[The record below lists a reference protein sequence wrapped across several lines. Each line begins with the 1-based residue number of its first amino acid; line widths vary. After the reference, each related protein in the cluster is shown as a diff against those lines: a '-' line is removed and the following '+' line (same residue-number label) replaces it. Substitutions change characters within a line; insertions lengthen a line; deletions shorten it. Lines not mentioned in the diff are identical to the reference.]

1 MECGGGAVDQESI
14 RINLFCK
21 LCSILSI
28 AVLAVFLFLL
38 RYDLPLYGDDIG
50 GLVAN
55 NPDNTYID
63 DRVVEG
69 ECTLDLDFSPK
80 ASWNRL
86 RQSYFSWNG
95 RVVDK
100 FASSLIRIFFSLPD
114 RVSWVIFSIYIIGML
129 LALFLLTIRVISGSI
144 TAGIKEP
151 VIVILTGILLF
162 GVPSYSYA
170 YMSRLIMYT
179 FTNIYVISVILYLV
193 FYMLIRCVY
202 DRYAAKQPDD
212 GSTGR
217 SDVRLYGTLTLIGI
231 NLSGALAGL
240 SHEAY
245 GVIFGVVLLTQMLRF
260 WFNNNWKIRIRS
272 MFLYPGYLIGF
283 CICFFAPGNF
293 NRAAQSHESALR
305 TVPLFTR
312 LFNSIYIHTY
322 VAYKIWIFPVVVLP
336 VLAVVMFV
344 LLYRRMLGGK
354 DLLKAVVRN
363 LEWYLGFAMSAL
375 TWGIVA
381 RVMNYG
387 MLVANAL
394 LIIGVIRTF
403 RELWMLVTER
413 ITAEKK
419 EGKVKKIQNIL
430 AGLSVIVVIFLVA
443 GSYSDV
449 SVVHRTAKEW
459 REHIRVARKVGKEEI
474 EVPAYPDG
482 LDHRFYDLDAMN
494 NQRQYDKIAAR
505 VVYGTH
511 IVLNT
516 AAGDEK

>member
-1 MECGGGAVDQESI
+1 MDQESI
-14 RINLFCK
+14 KKNFFCK

-50 GLVAN
+50 ALVAN
-55 NPDNTYID
+55 NPDSTYID

-86 RQSYFSWNG
+86 RQSYFSWDG
-95 RVVDK
+95 RVVTK
-100 FASSLIRIFFSLPD
+100 LVTPLVRMIFALPD
-114 RVSWVIFSIYIIGML
+114 GMNWVIFAIYIAGML
-129 LALFLLTIRVISGSI
+129 FVMYLLTLWVICESI
-144 TAGIKEP
+144 AAGMKESA
-151 VIVILTGILLF
+151 IVFLTGLLLF
-162 GVPSYSYA
+162 CVPSYSYA

-202 DRYAAKQPDD
+202 ERYAAIQADD
-212 GSTGR
+212 GRTVQ
-217 SDVRLYGTLTLIGI
+217 SDGQLCGTLTLIGI

-260 WFNNNWKIRIRS
+260 WFNNNWKLRIRS

-322 VAYKIWIFPVVVLP
+322 VAYKIWIFPAIVLP
-336 VLAVVMFV
+336 VLAVVLIA
-344 LLYRRMLGGK
+344 LLYRRMLGWK
-354 DLLKAVVRN
+354 EVFMAVIHN
-363 LEWYLGFAMSAL
+363 LEWYLGFAMSAV

-381 RVMNYG
+381 RVMIYG
-387 MLVANAL
+387 MLAANVL

-403 RELWMLVTER
+403 RELWQLAAER
-413 ITAEKK
+413 ISASGKK
-419 EGKVKKIQNIL
+419 NREARAVLAGMSLVAVMCLFFGYSSQIL
-430 AGLSVIVVIFLVA
+430 A
-443 GSYSDV
+443 
-449 SVVHRTAKEW
+449 VHRTADVW
-459 REHIRVARKVGKEEI
+459 RENIGVARKMGMEEI
-474 EVPAYPDG
+474 EVPAYPEG
-482 LDHRFYDLDAMN
+482 LDHRFYDLNAMN
-494 NQRQYDKIAAR
+494 DQRQYDRIAAR

-511 IVLNT
+511 VVLNT
-516 AAGDEK
+516 AAADEK